1 MKFNLTN
8 IVEGRARE
16 IVRAHGPNALKVAQ
30 VEARLAR
37 ERGDLR
43 GARQY
48 ALIAARIREL
58 GHDKSAS

>member
-16 IVRAHGPNALKVAQ
+16 IVRVHGANAFEVARA
-30 VEARLAR
+30 EAQLAR
-37 ERGDLR
+37 ERGDRR

-58 GHDKSAS
+58 ERDKPAS

>member
-16 IVRAHGPNALKVAQ
+16 IVRVHGPNALEVAR

-37 ERGDLR
+37 ERGDHR
-43 GARQY
+43 DARQY

-58 GHDKSAS
+58 EQDKSAP